1 MRRLEPGRGRAIEQV
16 DSAEAWVRG
25 VSRRV
30 LQVVLIEVGS
40 GGVVGHPTGCHQVFA
55 VLSGSGWVSGGD
67 GARETITRGDVV
79 IWEPGE
85 EHESGSDEGMTAIV
99 VEAEELDGLMDG
111 APTWSNV
118 SLSDVAAGPCPVP
131 GTGRGRGRPVRG
143 RNCLD
148 GGTGLSPAV
157 KGQWSAPN
165 TSRTCL
171 KRAWRS
177 SRLTVEADAPGV

>member
-1 MRRLEPGRGRAIEQV
+1 MRRLEPRRGRAIEEF

-40 GGVVGHPTGCHQVFA
+40 GGVVGRHPTGAHQVFA

-99 VEAEELDGLMDG
+99 VEAEELD
-111 APTWSNV
+111 V
-118 SLSDVAAGPCPVP
+118 
-131 GTGRGRGRPVRG
+131 
-143 RNCLD
+143 
-148 GGTGLSPAV
+148 
-157 KGQWSAPN
+157 
-165 TSRTCL
+165 
-171 KRAWRS
+171 
-177 SRLTVEADAPGV
+177 